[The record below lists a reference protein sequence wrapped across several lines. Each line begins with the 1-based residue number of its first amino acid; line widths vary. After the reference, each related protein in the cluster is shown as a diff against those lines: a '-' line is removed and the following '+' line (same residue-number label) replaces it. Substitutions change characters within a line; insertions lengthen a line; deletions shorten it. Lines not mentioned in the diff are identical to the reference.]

1 MERAHRVPGRPPPQ
15 GAPPRS
21 MLAKLLHYRD
31 REAVLRCAREQA
43 NVKFNG
49 VRMSFYPDFSAEV
62 QRNRAKFSEVKK
74 RLRALQ
80 LPYAMLY
87 PAKLRVTAEGHAQF
101 FESAREAA
109 AWLDHNEQALRCH
122 HADA

>member
-1 MERAHRVPGRPPPQ
+1 
-15 GAPPRS
+15 

-31 REAVLRCAREQA
+31 REAILRCARERS

-49 VRMSFYPDFSAEV
+49 IRVSFYPNFSAEV
-62 QRNRAKFSEVKK
+62 QRSRAKFGDVKK
-74 RLRALQ
+74 YLRALQ

-87 PAKLRVTAEGHAQF
+87 PAKLHVTADGHAQF

-109 AWLDHNEQALRCH
+109 AWLDHNEQALH
-122 HADA
+122 HH